1 MGEAVA
7 SVQRRVKVELDLPIG
22 DRYSEFIADLILQ
35 RNVRQL
41 EAPHTGKNGCGHYIW
56 RQFASPNKGETA
68 TLRCNIR

>member
-56 RQFASPNKGETA
+56 RAVSLSVLILHKKRDKIG
-68 TLRCNIR
+68 